1 MWGREGLA
9 LLLTICVAEGKL
21 LLLFS
26 PFSEICIEITYVH
39 EGEQIIISSCSL
51 MNFHKEP
58 VLKHCL
64 QPGGLP
70 GAPFWSLPNEDIQY
84 PDFLTT
90 YISLSSKFL
99 NLSEPQFLYLKIK
112 VVISERW
119 KNYIKQ

>member
-51 MNFHKEP
+51 MNFHKVDMLMYPGTSFETLPASRWSPWRPLLVTPRRGYP
-58 VLKHCL
+58 V
-64 QPGGLP
+64 
-70 GAPFWSLPNEDIQY
+70 S
-84 PDFLTT
+84 
-90 YISLSSKFL
+90 
-99 NLSEPQFLYLKIK
+99 
-112 VVISERW
+112 
-119 KNYIKQ
+119 